1 MSAVSPRAVK
11 EIAAGSRLAKGDE
24 VDKCLSQPPL
34 DSPKTEKRKEDSEG
48 VVGLRRER
56 TQPRKQ
62 EQRSCR
68 KSCESSCD
76 HATSV
81 ELVSVATEIVL
92 EEEGETKAENKE
104 EHDSPVAEAPYEL
117 IADFLDCCLNDILR
131 LTKETPVAEARQ
143 VMEKLERLTRGDR
156 ASLVPGLSYFLQRLY
171 ERMEADENDDA
182 LHERAIYLIGKLARE
197 AKWISATVAET
208 GGIKIVVDMM
218 TKHQHSAVIQERVV
232 ATLLHLTTTEKARI
246 SIVSEKGAES
256 VCWAMKEFIE
266 VRNIQVQGSTSLCNM
281 AFGNTTSKKRI
292 GKVGGIDGVVRAME
306 HHASDAELQARCCLA
321 LRNLTCG
328 SRVNQW
334 IAGRAKAMEA
344 IVDSVKSLPQFP
356 DVQYQGCVALAN
368 LCTEEPDNRIRA
380 VDCGVI
386 ELVIPVLRAN
396 PENASMAEHILGL
409 LRCLLHDSKES
420 QKLVAEEDGV
430 VLVVSALRQHVL
442 HENVLKNGCEVIR
455 YLMFTAE
462 NRMAMYNCGGLE
474 VLVRVLREGNQWKSV
489 AESCLYA
496 LGNSAY
502 DFIESKIAIG
512 RHGGI
517 AILIDCMSAHMDC
530 SIIQEHGCRALR
542 NIADSDDLNIMLLS
556 ESGAVNSC
564 IFACSGYPENA
575 QIQEHALAMLY
586 NMTFNDEHLRRMK
599 GLDIDRVLAHAKLTH
614 TSNLAVQSQAT
625 ALQSKIETM
634 EGRNIT
640 LKAKA
645 PFNLASFARISSS
658 SLSRKASKVVSGSAS
673 PKTSS
678 YRRGYGGTSDD
689 WFRSTQK
696 LTQEKLSNG
705 LSKNSSP
712 LPNH

>member
-1 MSAVSPRAVK
+1 
-11 EIAAGSRLAKGDE
+11 
-24 VDKCLSQPPL
+24 
-34 DSPKTEKRKEDSEG
+34 
-48 VVGLRRER
+48 
-56 TQPRKQ
+56 
-62 EQRSCR
+62 
-68 KSCESSCD
+68 
-76 HATSV
+76 
-81 ELVSVATEIVL
+81 
-92 EEEGETKAENKE
+92 
-104 EHDSPVAEAPYEL
+104 
-117 IADFLDCCLNDILR
+117 
-131 LTKETPVAEARQ
+131 
-143 VMEKLERLTRGDR
+143 
-156 ASLVPGLSYFLQRLY
+156 
-171 ERMEADENDDA
+171 MEADENDDA

-197 AKWISATVAET
+197 VKWISATVAET
-208 GGIKIVVDMM
+208 GGIKKVIDMM

-232 ATLLHLTTTEKARI
+232 ATLLHLTTTEKARKA
-246 SIVSEKGAES
+246 IVSEKGAES
-256 VCWAMKEFIE
+256 VCWAMKEFSE

-292 GKVGGIDGVVRAME
+292 GRVGGINGVVRAME

-380 VDCGVI
+380 LDCGVI

-430 VLVVSALRQHVL
+430 DLVVGALRQHVL
-442 HENVLKNGCEVIR
+442 HEKVLKNGCEVIR
-455 YLMFTAE
+455 YLMFAAE
-462 NRMAMYNCGGLE
+462 NRMTMYNCGGLE
-474 VLVRVLREGNQWKSV
+474 VLVRVLRESSQWKSV

-517 AILIDCMSAHMDC
+517 AILVDCMSSHMDC

-542 NIADSDDLNIMLLS
+542 NIADSDDLNIMLLG
-556 ESGAVNSC
+556 ESGAVDSC

-614 TSNLAVQSQAT
+614 TSNVAVQSQAT
-625 ALQSKIETM
+625 ALQSKIEAI
-634 EGRNIT
+634 EGRNIA

-645 PFNLASFARISSS
+645 SFNLASFARIGSS

-673 PKTSS
+673 PKASS
-678 YRRGYGGTSDD
+678 YRRGCQTTVSGQPKITRKSSFPTVFPKTS
-689 WFRSTQK
+689 
-696 LTQEKLSNG
+696 EI
-705 LSKNSSP
+705 
-712 LPNH
+712 